1 MSVRSAG
8 MIGGVN
14 RELRKDALAGVTEAR
29 LGVLWAVV
37 RSIPEP
43 SSPDCV
49 LVGVDGVDGAGK
61 TTFADEL
68 DALLRQAGRPTVRI
82 SVDDFHNVRAVRH
95 QRGRDSAE
103 GFWLDAFNYSRL
115 YDDVLIPLG
124 RHGSRRYSA
133 RAHDLHT
140 DEELPPKSQSAL
152 PGSVVVID
160 GLFLHRD
167 ELAGV
172 WDLSIF
178 LDVSFEVSVNRFTTR
193 DGTSSG
199 PDDPS
204 VRRYVEAQLLYFRT
218 CAPQERASVLI
229 DNTSLDAPRLFGQE

>member
-1 MSVRSAG
+1 MTGS
-8 MIGGVN
+8 VN
-14 RELRKDALAGVTEAR
+14 RELRRDALAGVTAAR
-29 LGVLWAVV
+29 LGVLRSVA

-68 DALLRQAGRPTVRI
+68 DALLRQSERPTVRV
-82 SVDDFHNVRAVRH
+82 SVDDFHNVRAVRYH
-95 QRGRDSAE
+95 RGRDSAE
-103 GFWLDAFNYSRL
+103 GFWLDALNYSRL

-133 RAHDLHT
+133 RAHDLNT
-140 DEELPPKSQSAL
+140 DEELPPKSQSARS
-152 PGSVVVID
+152 GSVVVID

-167 ELAGV
+167 ELADV
-172 WDLSIF
+172 WDFSIF
-178 LDVSFEVSVNRFTTR
+178 LDVPFGVSVNRFAAR

-204 VRRYVEAQLLYFRT
+204 MRRYVEAQLLYFGA
-218 CAPQERASVLI
+218 CAPQKRASVVI
-229 DNTSLDAPRLFGQE
+229 DNTSLDAPRLYGQQ